1 MLSLVFTPTRLSSMS
16 FQKFLQFFF
25 SSLDLF
31 WLVLHNP
38 CVDWHMKSLQ
48 FKTPKHKAL
57 KCETFIRNIHGKNQ
71 DGACHVTKSK
81 HGDECMQNLK
91 HKEDLSST
99 RRPKCPKHLFIE
111 TKASMQAI

>member
-1 MLSLVFTPTRLSSMS
+1 MLSLVFTPTRLFQCHFKS
-16 FQKFLQFFF
+16 FSKYFF

-57 KCETFIRNIHGKNQ
+57 ECETFIRNIHGKNQ
-71 DGACHVTKSK
+71 DGVCHVTKSK

-91 HKEDLSST
+91 QKEDLGST

-111 TKASMQAI
+111 TKAFM